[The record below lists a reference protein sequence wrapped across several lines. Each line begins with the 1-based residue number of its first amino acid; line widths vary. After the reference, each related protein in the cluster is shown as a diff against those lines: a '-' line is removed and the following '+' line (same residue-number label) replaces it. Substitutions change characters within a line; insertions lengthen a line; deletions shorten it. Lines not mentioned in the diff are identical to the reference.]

1 MNSDGFSF
9 HRVKYH
15 LPLLPVP
22 PHVGHDVGVEVGVAE
37 VQGEGEEDEEAP
49 EGGEA
54 ARPVLRDEGRG
65 VGHMLGR
72 TVQHGE
78 HTVDI
83 NTVSRHKI
91 GTLVRKSM
99 GGFKDL
105 YYPNRP
111 FIKIIAYS
119 IPIKEKAIVEA
130 LSGHCEIFANLRLQL

>member
-1 MNSDGFSF
+1 MTFRWFNSASCLDKQSL
-9 HRVKYH
+9 Y
-15 LPLLPVP
+15 LPVP

-83 NTVSRHKI
+83 NTVSRQKI
-91 GTLVRKSM
+91 GILVRKSM
-99 GGFKDL
+99 GGFNDF
-105 YYPNRP
+105 YYP
-111 FIKIIAYS
+111 IKMIAYS

-130 LSGHCEIFANLRLQL
+130 LSGHCEIFPNLRLQL